1 MNSDFSFSPQIGQK
15 LPRPG
20 KIPDGIGYSQ
30 YRPESFLARPEI
42 FFMIAFAHFASVTH
56 LRIMEHNDDAKK
68 RPEWPEIVIDG
79 KYVRQLDLMIRT
91 LRPRDAHGNRVL
103 HLDDVLVCY
112 LLAFFNPSI
121 RFILFM
127 HRFRKG
133 LHDLHDMPWGAS
145 SRGQQRG
152 LD

>member
-1 MNSDFSFSPQIGQK
+1 
-15 LPRPG
+15 
-20 KIPDGIGYSQ
+20 
-30 YRPESFLARPEI
+30 
-42 FFMIAFAHFASVTH
+42 MIAFVHFASVTH
-56 LRIMEHNDDAKK
+56 LRIMEHNDDAKI

-121 RFILFM
+121 RSLRTVEDFSETRQAQRFIAVNRIPKSTLSDF
-127 HRFRKG
+127 HRVANPAVLEPIVDWLQTSFVR
-133 LHDLHDMPWGAS
+133 ARS
-145 SRGQQRG
+145 SATTDCFG
-152 LD
+152 